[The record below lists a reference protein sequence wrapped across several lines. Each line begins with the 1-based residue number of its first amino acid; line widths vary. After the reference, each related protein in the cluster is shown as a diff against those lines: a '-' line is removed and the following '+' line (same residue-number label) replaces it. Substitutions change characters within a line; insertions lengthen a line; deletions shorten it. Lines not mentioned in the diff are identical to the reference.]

1 MASLRQILAESP
13 AADLADPSLG
23 PLAGLPL
30 PDEEA
35 AAVVER
41 YARWESSLRP
51 DNAFEVWLAEQ
62 VAAEAVEVERL
73 RAHLAARRT
82 LLARRAALCWD
93 DDRRAEAARLGARLA
108 RDPAAIARQL
118 RGTREGARWLAGRL
132 EALARDRE
140 FRGAWTDDTRERAL
154 DLLGVPRNDR
164 AGAAPADAGPDGPA
178 LRAEVARL
186 EAAQAGPL
194 AELDG
199 AERAAASRGAGPV
212 IDRELASLYR
222 LLRAATRRQE
232 W

>member
-41 YARWESSLRP
+41 YAQWESSLRP

-73 RAHLAARRT
+73 RTHRAARRT

-108 RDPAAIARQL
+108 RDPAAIAPQL
-118 RGTREGARWLAGRL
+118 RGTREGARWLAARL
-132 EALARDRE
+132 EALTRDRE

-154 DLLGVPRNDR
+154 DLLGVPRGRRPRR
-164 AGAAPADAGPDGPA
+164 AGPPRRGRPPGGGAGGPA
-178 LRAEVARL
+178 
-186 EAAQAGPL
+186 G
-194 AELDG
+194 
-199 AERAAASRGAGPV
+199 GAGRRRAGR
-212 IDRELASLYR
+212 REPRGRPGHRS
-222 LLRAATRRQE
+222 
-232 W
+232 